1 MQRSIQFTQ
10 EHEIFRESVR
20 KFFEAEVNPHYEE
33 WEKAGIV
40 PREIWKKCG
49 DMGFLLPWLEEKYG
63 GPGADFL
70 YSVIITEEL
79 AYSGSNGLMLPLHSD
94 VVAPYIYAFGSEE
107 QKMKFLPKC
116 ASGDSILAVAMTE
129 PEAGSDLASM
139 KTTAVKK
146 GKEWVL
152 NGQKTFISNGILADL
167 LVVAAKTG
175 GKDTPAHQ
183 AVSLFLVERGAPG
196 FSRGEPIK
204 KIGLKAQDTAEL
216 FFDDCRIPEENI
228 LGQEGLGF
236 IFLMQK
242 LQQERLVCALASQAA
257 MERCLEITI
266 DYAKERK
273 VFGKPLSKFQN
284 TQFVIADMAAEISVG
299 RSFVDDLIKQH
310 MAGKDVVKET
320 CMAKYWVCE
329 TAKQVADRCV
339 QIFGGYGYC
348 TEYPVSRFYTDAR
361 IQTIYAGTS
370 EVMKLIVAKT
380 MGL

>member
-1 MQRSIQFTQ
+1 MQRSIEFTQ

-20 KFFEAEVNPHYEE
+20 KFFDAEVNPHYEE
-33 WEKAGIV
+33 WEKAGII

-49 DMGFLLPWLEEKYG
+49 DMGFLLPWLEETYG

-70 YSVIITEEL
+70 YSVIVTEEL
-79 AYSGSNGLMLPLHSD
+79 ARSGSNGLMLPLHSD

-107 QKMKFLPKC
+107 QKLKHLPGC
-116 ASGDSILAVAMTE
+116 ASGDTILAVAMTE

-146 GKEWVL
+146 GNEWIL

-183 AVSLFLVERGAPG
+183 ALSLFLVERDAPG

-228 LGQEGLGF
+228 LGVEGMGF

-266 DYAKERK
+266 DYAKDRK
-273 VFGKPLSKFQN
+273 LFGKPLTKFQN

-299 RSFVDDLIKQH
+299 RSFVDDLIKNHLQ
-310 MAGKDVVKET
+310 GRDVVKET
-320 CMAKYWVCE
+320 CMAKYWICE
-329 TAKQVADRCV
+329 TAKQVADRCL
-339 QIFGGYGYC
+339 QLFGGYGYC

-370 EVMKLIVAKT
+370 EVMKLIVARS

>member
-1 MQRSIQFTQ
+1 MQRSIQFNQ

-49 DMGFLLPWLEEKYG
+49 DMGFLLPWLDEKYG

-70 YSVIITEEL
+70 YSVIVTEEL
-79 AYSGSNGLMLPLHSD
+79 AYSGANSLMLPLHSD
-94 VVAPYIYAFGSEE
+94 VVAPYIYAFGTEE
-107 QKMKFLPKC
+107 QKMKHLPKC
-116 ASGDSILAVAMTE
+116 ASGDTVLAVAMTE

-152 NGQKTFISNGILADL
+152 NGQKTFISNGILSDL

-175 GKDTPAHQ
+175 GKETPAHQ

-273 VFGKPLSKFQN
+273 VFGKPLTKFQN

-370 EVMKLIVAKT
+370 EVMKLIVAKS

>member
-1 MQRSIQFTQ
+1 MNHHKGERHATIHRIFTQ

-20 KFFEAEVNPHYEE
+20 KFFDAEVNPHYEE

-49 DMGFLLPWLEEKYG
+49 DMGFLLPWLEEQYG

-70 YSVIITEEL
+70 YSVIVTEEL
-79 AYSGSNGLMLPLHSD
+79 ARSGSNGLMLPLHSD

-107 QKMKFLPKC
+107 QKLKHLPGC
-116 ASGDSILAVAMTE
+116 ASGDTILAVAMTE

-146 GKEWVL
+146 GNEWVL

-183 AVSLFLVERGAPG
+183 AVSLFLVERDAPG

-228 LGQEGLGF
+228 LGVEGMGF

-266 DYAKERK
+266 DYAKDRK
-273 VFGKPLSKFQN
+273 LFGKPLTKFQN

-299 RSFVDDLIKQH
+299 RSFVDDLIKEPPP
-310 MAGKDVVKET
+310 G
-320 CMAKYWVCE
+320 
-329 TAKQVADRCV
+329 
-339 QIFGGYGYC
+339 
-348 TEYPVSRFYTDAR
+348 S
-361 IQTIYAGTS
+361 
-370 EVMKLIVAKT
+370 
-380 MGL
+380 

>member
-1 MQRSIQFTQ
+1 MQRSIEFGQ

-70 YSVIITEEL
+70 YSVIVTEEL
-79 AYSGSNGLMLPLHSD
+79 AYSGANSLMLPLHSD

-107 QKMKFLPKC
+107 QKMKHLPKC
-116 ASGDSILAVAMTE
+116 VSGETILAVAMTE

-152 NGQKTFISNGILADL
+152 NGQKTFISNGILSDL
-167 LVVAAKTG
+167 LVVAARTG
-175 GKDTPAHQ
+175 GKETPAHQ

-299 RSFVDDLIKQH
+299 RSFVDDLIRQH

-370 EVMKLIVAKT
+370 EVMKLIVARS

>member
-40 PREIWKKCG
+40 PREVWKKCG
-49 DMGFLLPWLEEKYG
+49 DMGFLLPWLDEKYG

-70 YSVIITEEL
+70 YSVIVTEEL
-79 AYSGSNGLMLPLHSD
+79 AYSGANSLMLPLHSD
-94 VVAPYIYAFGSEE
+94 VVAPYIYAFGTEE

-116 ASGDSILAVAMTE
+116 ASGDTVLAVAMTE

-139 KTTAVKK
+139 KTHAVKK
-146 GKEWVL
+146 GKEWVI
-152 NGQKTFISNGILADL
+152 NGQKTFISNGILSD
-167 LVVAAKTG
+167 LVVLAAKTG

-196 FSRGEPIK
+196 FTRGEPIK

-228 LGQEGLGF
+228 LGQAGLGF

-273 VFGKPLSKFQN
+273 LFGKPLSKFQN

-299 RSFVDDLIKQH
+299 RSFVDDLIRQH

-348 TEYPVSRFYTDAR
+348 AEYPVSRFYTDAR

-370 EVMKLIVAKT
+370 EVMKLIVARS

>member
-40 PREIWKKCG
+40 PREVWKKCG
-49 DMGFLLPWLEEKYG
+49 DMGFLLPWLDEKYG

-70 YSVIITEEL
+70 YSVIVTEEL
-79 AYSGSNGLMLPLHSD
+79 AYSGANSLMLPLHSD
-94 VVAPYIYAFGSEE
+94 VVAPYIYAFGTEE

-116 ASGDSILAVAMTE
+116 ASGDTVLAVAMTE

-139 KTTAVKK
+139 KTHAVKK
-146 GKEWVL
+146 GKEWVI
-152 NGQKTFISNGILADL
+152 NGQKTFISNGILSD
-167 LVVAAKTG
+167 LVVLAAKTG

-196 FSRGEPIK
+196 FTRGEPIK

-228 LGQEGLGF
+228 LGQAGLGF

-266 DYAKERK
+266 DYAKDRK
-273 VFGKPLSKFQN
+273 LFGKPLSKFQN

-299 RSFVDDLIKQH
+299 RSFVDDLIRQH

-370 EVMKLIVAKT
+370 EVMKLIVARS

>member
-1 MQRSIQFTQ
+1 MQRSIVFSQ

-49 DMGFLLPWLEEKYG
+49 DMGFLLPWLDEKYG

-70 YSVIITEEL
+70 YSVIVTEEL
-79 AYSGSNGLMLPLHSD
+79 AYSGSNSLMLPLHSD
-94 VVAPYIYAFGSEE
+94 VVAPYIYAFGTEE

-116 ASGDSILAVAMTE
+116 ASGDTVLAVAMTE

-152 NGQKTFISNGILADL
+152 NGQKTFISNGILSDL

-175 GKDTPAHQ
+175 GKETPAHQ

-370 EVMKLIVAKT
+370 EVMKLIVARS